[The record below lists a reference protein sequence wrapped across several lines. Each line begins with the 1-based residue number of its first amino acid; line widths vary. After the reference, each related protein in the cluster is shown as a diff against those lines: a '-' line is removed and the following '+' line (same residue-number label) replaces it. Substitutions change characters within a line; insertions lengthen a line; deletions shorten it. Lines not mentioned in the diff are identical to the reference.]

1 MQHLEIEF
9 KNLLTK
15 EEYERLLKHFNIA
28 PAQIIP
34 QANHYF
40 ETPEGLLKQALSGL
54 RIRQIGDYY
63 ECTLK
68 EKSSEHGHLE
78 TTVEITKEQ
87 ADAILASG
95 QFPFQEITERLE
107 ALHIP
112 LHALRLFGS
121 LQTDRVELPYEGGL
135 LVLDHSKYLQREDYE
150 VEYEASNEQ
159 LGAISFQQLLS
170 LHQIPVRHTDKK
182 IARFMNTLKE
192 KK

>member
-1 MQHLEIEF
+1 MQHIEIEF

-15 EEYERLLKHFNIA
+15 EEYERLLAHFSVT

-40 ETPEGLLKQALSGL
+40 ETAEGHLKQAMSGL

-68 EKSSEHGHLE
+68 EKSSAHGHLE

-87 ADAILASG
+87 ADTILATG
-95 QFPFQEITERLE
+95 HFPFPEISTRLE
-107 ALHIP
+107 AIGVP
-112 LHALRLFGS
+112 LDALNLFGS
-121 LQTDRVELPYEGGL
+121 LQTNRAELPYEDGL

-150 VEYEASNEQ
+150 VEYEASDENM
-159 LGAISFQQLLS
+159 GAISFQQLLMT
-170 LHQIPVRHTDKK
+170 HQIPQRHTDKK
-182 IARFMNTLKE
+182 IARFMNALKE
-192 KK
+192 IK